1 MKKIIPLS
9 LLTVSFLLVTLL
21 NSCKEDEPKDLIIGT
36 WVKNSD
42 NTISIFQEGGT
53 CIVSGVNGTWSIA
66 GNSLTVIFPTLGNG
80 PKVFTIVSIS
90 ESTMVLRFANETDTI
105 TYTKQ

>member
-1 MKKIIPLS
+1 MKKIISLS
-9 LLTVSFLLVTLL
+9 LLTVSFLMVALFT
-21 NSCKEDEPKDLIIGT
+21 SCKEDEPKDLIIGT

-42 NTISIFQEGGT
+42 NTISVFQEGGT

-66 GNSLTVIFPTLGNG
+66 GNSLTVNFPSLSNG
-80 PKVFTIVSIS
+80 AKVFTIVSIS
-90 ESTMVLRFANETDTI
+90 ESTMVLRFSNETETI